1 MTLKG
6 KLKNAASRLPW
17 SRRKGLHPT
26 LYCSFCGKSEH
37 EVSKLAAGPKVFIC
51 DECVDS
57 CVAIMRKT
65 DA

>member
-1 MTLKG
+1 MEIGRQFTVVARAFRRVVG
-6 KLKNAASRLPW
+6 KELF
-17 SRRKGLHPT
+17 
-26 LYCSFCGKSEH
+26 CSFCGKSEH

-51 DECVDS
+51 DECVDR